1 MGSEDSIDTKKPKV
15 FIWVG
20 GWKGGAENVMLG
32 IAEILREEFSIIPTL
47 GVFEKNV
54 EVDFPQIVVKRLFP
68 RRLAGYNSIW
78 ASLYLRKKGILDKF
92 DIVITHTGGFWK
104 TEANFYVY
112 HEAADLNRILK
123 NLSRISKVIYFP
135 IYVIALRSL
144 NEADLVFSAS
154 PECSLFLNRL
164 GVKHEKTSSFVDT
177 TIFKPLNLKRENAI
191 LFAGRGDKGQK
202 NLDLL
207 LSVIKTL
214 PFMRLYITGKQNLGV
229 LPKNVKYL
237 GWVSLES
244 LVVLYN
250 KVRAFVLPSK
260 WEGFPLTILE
270 ALACKTPVIAS
281 IYSVPNLLWEYV
293 YVFNPTSQRELKSA
307 ILDVLF
313 DPKKTKKRTLRGY
326 YIVIKKYRK
335 ENVLAR
341 ECKLILYSAGFI

>member
-1 MGSEDSIDTKKPKV
+1 MVSEDSIDTKKPKV
-15 FIWVG
+15 FIWMG

-32 IAEILREEFSIIPTL
+32 IAEILREKFGILPTL
-47 GVFEKNV
+47 GVFEKN
-54 EVDFPQIVVKRLFP
+54 EDIGFPQIVVKPLFP
-68 RRLAGYNSIW
+68 KRLVGYNSIW

-104 TEANFYVY
+104 AKTNFYVY

-123 NLSRISKVIYFP
+123 NLGVVSKVIYFP
-135 IYVIALRSL
+135 VYIIALRSL
-144 NEADLVFSAS
+144 DEADLVFSAS
-154 PECSLFLNRL
+154 PECSLFLDKL
-164 GVKHEKTSSFVDT
+164 GVRHEKTSSFVDT
-177 TIFKPLNLKRENAI
+177 TIFKPLNLKRENVV

-214 PFMRLYITGKQNLGV
+214 SFMRLYITGKQNLGV
-229 LPKNVKYL
+229 FPRNVKYL

-281 IYSVPNLLWEYV
+281 IYAVPRSLKRV
-293 YVFNPTSQRELKSA
+293 VFEFKSFREEELRKA
-307 ILDVLF
+307 ILFILLN
-313 DPKKTKKRTLRGY
+313 PKIAKKRSHFGYSVVLRRY
-326 YIVIKKYRK
+326 PKDKVLKKEIMK
-335 ENVLAR
+335 
-341 ECKLILYSAGFI
+341 ILSRFNSS